1 MFPILYFILGIL
13 FIQIVLP
20 ILTSITDLYL
30 TKIEVKKLE
39 MSVKASEYN
48 NKIAYG
54 EAPPAPYIGFTYTP

>member
-1 MFPILYFILGIL
+1 MFPFLYFILGIL
-13 FIQIVLP
+13 FIQIILP
-20 ILTSITDLYL
+20 ILTSITDLLL

-54 EAPPAPYIGFTYTP
+54 EAPPAP